1 MPKPGD
7 LTENSQ
13 LGAFAQ
19 MNVGLRISRY
29 SHRGCFKGGSLKI
42 NELPVL
48 FQDRYN
54 YDAN

>member
-48 FQDRYN
+48 FQDR
-54 YDAN
+54 